1 MGMMDAESRPCFG
14 KPIQRHARMGSMG
27 RMFLVFLSMVCSMLH
42 REDFRCSYMS
52 DDPAHRARTK
62 DLPGWD
68 AAAAGEAQEAALAYM
83 TIAEL
88 ISWEPKQ
95 VDAKVDTIVCCSERW
110 R

>member
-1 MGMMDAESRPCFG
+1 
-14 KPIQRHARMGSMG
+14 MGS
-27 RMFLVFLSMVCSMLH
+27 MFLVFLSMVCSMLH

-62 DLPGWD
+62 GLPGWD